1 MAPKKF
7 LYEFQSSDLKD
18 FEGIERDAFR
28 KADELND
35 KIWKMKEYQ
44 NTVSS
49 NARKQ
54 LNLMRNC

>member
-35 KIWKMKEYQ
+35 KILDLKIMIDEI
-44 NTVSS
+44 NEE
-49 NARKQ
+49 
-54 LNLMRNC
+54 C